1 MLILFYNIN
10 IHNLT
15 GDYYCMESNQKF
27 NLFNDNKRNP
37 CVGAIHEIKKFKH
50 GTRISFAIFFLLVS
64 SLAIVGH
71 VDLIYDFGM
80 PICIYAL
87 SNILLFK
94 ITMDGKLKLIKP
106 NDLTAFENDIFEMID
121 ECSRI
126 LELGKTVLSN
136 IDETV
141 IPTGTLVGIHDQYEL
156 FARSVSELD
165 SLEFKK
171 SISSKHFE
179 QKITMLQ
186 FEGYYKFYRKLIR
199 CNNASMKL
207 KLIIECT
214 NTKYPDMF
222 K

>member
-10 IHNLT
+10 IHNFT

-37 CVGAIHEIKKFKH
+37 CTGAIHEIKKFRH
-50 GTRISFAIFFLLVS
+50 GTRAVCVIFFLLVS
-64 SLAIVGH
+64 SLVIVGH
-71 VDLIYDFGM
+71 ADLIYDFGM
-80 PICIYAL
+80 PICVYAI

-94 ITMDGKLKLIKP
+94 IIMDGKLRLIKP
-106 NDLTAFENDIFEMID
+106 NDLTAFENAIFEMID
-121 ECSRI
+121 ECNRI

-141 IPTGTLVGIHDQYEL
+141 IPTGMLVDIHDQYNL
-156 FARSVSELD
+156 FVQLVSMLD
-165 SLEFKK
+165 SSEFKK
-171 SISSKHFE
+171 SIKSKQFE
-179 QKITMLQ
+179 QKISTLQ
-186 FEGYYKFYRKLIR
+186 FEGYYKFYRKLIK

-207 KLIIECT
+207 MLMLECT
-214 NTKYPDMF
+214 NTKYPNMF